1 MKRRLPTLLVLAAL
15 LAVWPALAAPGAGG
29 GPKGGD
35 RGGSHG
41 QSSGRQG
48 STKAR
53 TPGDQLA
60 RHSALSARLEG
71 LLPAGTDLQKASAG
85 FRNLGQFVAAVHV
98 SQNLGIPFDQLRD
111 ALVNGKLS
119 LGQAIQHL
127 RPKADA
133 PAEAAKGET
142 QTKEDLGTEAL

>member
-1 MKRRLPTLLVLAAL
+1 MKRRLPTPLFLAVLLAA
-15 LAVWPALAAPGAGG
+15 WPALAAPGAGG

-41 QSSGRQG
+41 QSSGRPG
-48 STKAR
+48 SAKAR

-60 RHSALSARLEG
+60 QHSALSARLEG
-71 LLPAGTDLQKASAG
+71 LLPEGTDLQKASAG
-85 FRNLGQFVAAVHV
+85 FRNLGQFVSAVHV
-98 SQNLGIPFDQLRD
+98 SRNLGIPFDQLRD
-111 ALVNGKLS
+111 ALVNEKLS

-133 PAEAAKGET
+133 PAEAARGET
-142 QTKEDLGTEAL
+142 QAREDLGTEAL